1 MNPSHKQLTAFLE
14 TTNTYL
20 DLTDFS
26 KCIAYLECPEG
37 SRIASIDYI
46 NSKDV
51 CDTEIYIGEDK
62 YTLTKKQQEN
72 VLNHLER
79 EINDDYNTWQ
89 EMKNDT
95 YNVYD
100 DQNNY

>member
-1 MNPSHKQLTAFLE
+1 MKTPSHKQLKAFLE
-14 TTNTYL
+14 TTTVSL

-37 SRIASIDYI
+37 SRIASIDYL

-62 YTLTKKQQEN
+62 YTLTEKQQET
-72 VLNHLER
+72 VLNYLEK
-79 EINDDYNTWQ
+79 ESDDYNTWQ
-89 EMKNDT
+89 EMKVDT
-95 YNVYD
+95 YNVRD
-100 DQNNY
+100 DQN

>member
-1 MNPSHKQLTAFLE
+1 MTPTHKQLTAFLE
-14 TTNTYL
+14 TTSTSL

-26 KCIAYLECPEG
+26 KCIAYLYDENGGE
-37 SRIASIDYI
+37 IASIDFI
-46 NSKDV
+46 NSYRKIE
-51 CDTEIYIGEDK
+51 TGIYIGEDK
-62 YTLTKKQQEN
+62 FYISESQVEL

-95 YNVYD
+95 YNVRD
-100 DQNNY
+100 DQY